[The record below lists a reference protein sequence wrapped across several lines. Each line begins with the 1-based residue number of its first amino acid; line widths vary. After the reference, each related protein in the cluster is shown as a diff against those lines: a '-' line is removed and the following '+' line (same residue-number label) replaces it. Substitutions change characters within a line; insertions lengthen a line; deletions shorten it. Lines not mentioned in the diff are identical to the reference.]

1 MTRRHVGLVLFILG
15 AALAVG
21 AVLLGRFGLP
31 ELQGGVR
38 LDELAGTPA
47 MHKLSLFGYGFPLG
61 LGLCLTGAA
70 LLGDAG
76 RARAGLFG
84 LLACAGPG
92 VMSLVPRL
100 FGTAPSPAY
109 FGVGGSLILVLF
121 LLSAWQWGAHRLR
134 LRPEARLGADL
145 LAAGYLCFGLAAWN
159 ACGAGGMPGFA
170 LRPERMAAIGS
181 QAFAVAH
188 TKIVMAFFVLGWLF
202 TLLGLRLH
210 RPAR

>member
-1 MTRRHVGLVLFILG
+1 MTTTRRRLGLALFVLG

-31 ELQGGVR
+31 ELQGGAR
-38 LDELAGTPA
+38 LDDLAGTSA
-47 MHKLSLFGYGFPLG
+47 MLKLSLFGYGFPFG

-70 LLGDAG
+70 LLGNADRT
-76 RARAGLFG
+76 RAVLFG
-84 LLACAGPG
+84 LLAAAGPG
-92 VMSLVPRL
+92 VMSLVPKL

-109 FGVGGSLILVLF
+109 FGAGGSLILVLF
-121 LLSAWQWGAHRLR
+121 VLSAWQWGAHRLR
-134 LRPEARLGADL
+134 LGPEAQLGADL

-170 LRPERMAAIGS
+170 MRPDRMV
-181 QAFAVAH
+181 QAFAVAQY
-188 TKIVMAFFVLGWLF
+188 KIVMAFFVLGWLL